1 MHAQALSQTRE
12 NLTQKHLAS
21 TRGAALLH
29 NRIINL
35 WNAPAAYIVTARSVS
50 RFKRYLRN
58 YANNTGTDFF
68 LPLATISLWYAF
80 FAVINY
86 LGRALLI
93 IIVIMPMRRCRP
105 TTSLP

>member
-68 LPLATISLWYAF
+68 YLSLLLAYGMHF
-80 FAVINY
+80 
-86 LGRALLI
+86 LLLSI
-93 IIVIMPMRRCRP
+93 FWGGHY
-105 TTSLP
+105 